1 VSWTIRAGYASSA
14 LRDVARRTRPL
25 DASPVALVGR
35 GPVVSA
41 RLDLARSKRLHRF
54 GVVFAPAGELSSV
67 GPLHTVA
74 RGQDERLVTLGGSY
88 EYRRY
93 PLRDVLLK
101 GLDIG
106 VGGLAT
112 GDWRSLQRTFSAGI
126 AIRETE
132 ALAGIGLVAA
142 ASYRPWRR
150 FGVEAGW
157 TNGGALARTTQRHAA
172 GAVSSFSSLGGG
184 WQTRLE
190 VNGDLRIG
198 RRTSLA
204 VSYFRSDGGLF
215 TSHHAVVSSASHVT
229 VGVTY
234 GK

>member
-1 VSWTIRAGYASSA
+1 
-14 LRDVARRTRPL
+14 
-25 DASPVALVGR
+25 
-35 GPVVSA
+35 VVSA
-41 RLDLARSKRLHRF
+41 RLDLARPARLHRF

-74 RGQDERLVTLGGSY
+74 RARDERLVSLGGSY

-126 AIRETE
+126 AIRERE
-132 ALAGIGLVAA
+132 ALAGIGFVAA
-142 ASYRPWRR
+142 ARYRPWRR
-150 FGVEAGW
+150 FGLEAGW
-157 TNGGALARTTQRHAA
+157 ANGGALARATQRHAA
-172 GAVSSFSSLGGG
+172 EAVSTFSSFGGG
-184 WQTRLE
+184 WLTRLE
-190 VNGDLRIG
+190 VSSDLRIG
-198 RRTSLA
+198 PRTSLA
-204 VSYFRSDGGLF
+204 VSYFRSNGGLF
-215 TSHHAVVSSASHVT
+215 SSHHAVVSSASHAT